1 MAESKRKAGYTGNW
15 NHQYTPY
22 ATLITKLEDLQDNQK
37 SLHQF
42 YRNMIIFVLL
52 FLHSF
57 QSLNPSKRRGLIDS
71 SIETFINTPFETE
84 RLDPRLTSATLNVDA
99 PVVSRVNSFLDIKT
113 DNEYWSW
120 VHNVLSSSIY
130 NNAMSFDKYN
140 RVLWGV
146 RFRQI
151 RMASQEEA
159 DASYEHVHATSSGKY
174 VACDP
179 TALPPLILLA
189 NITGIACKYNYN
201 DALRVLEKDFGHPST
216 RIEENAR
223 GQPVN
228 VTSEEWTWKP
238 DSYGEGQIEMTSS
251 FGDFTY
257 DNSGFF
263 VDLPLNGTTASK
275 KIYAMQYGRH
285 ANGEVITSALEANQ
299 KVEQSKKTK
308 FLSDQT
314 VVLVVTVQ
322 AFNSGNG
329 FVVHNNFIFERSLVG
344 KIITKHQ
351 VHAGKLSSR
360 ECADGL
366 SAFTDLI
373 GVLLAIAAIF
383 YALMVLND
391 LRSGGHHMT
400 SMLVVDLINVG
411 LLMIHVWWE
420 TRKLVFSVD
429 YSLFMDAVTVSS
441 VNSTGAA
448 AAAAAATV
456 QPIDNVLNFIDLQYY
471 LIWDQFANMCLGVNL
486 ILFFIRL
493 LALMEIHPVSKVFY
507 ETFYNTVSFI
517 FWGGGGVWKTYF
529 FGGDEQ
535 TMNSNPDLHVPRFV
549 KLCIFC

>member
-1 MAESKRKAGYTGNW
+1 
-15 NHQYTPY
+15 
-22 ATLITKLEDLQDNQK
+22 
-37 SLHQF
+37 
-42 YRNMIIFVLL
+42 
-52 FLHSF
+52 
-57 QSLNPSKRRGLIDS
+57 
-71 SIETFINTPFETE
+71 
-84 RLDPRLTSATLNVDA
+84 
-99 PVVSRVNSFLDIKT
+99 
-113 DNEYWSW
+113 
-120 VHNVLSSSIY
+120 
-130 NNAMSFDKYN
+130 
-140 RVLWGV
+140 
-146 RFRQI
+146 
-151 RMASQEEA
+151 
-159 DASYEHVHATSSGKY
+159 
-174 VACDP
+174 
-179 TALPPLILLA
+179 
-189 NITGIACKYNYN
+189 
-201 DALRVLEKDFGHPST
+201 VLEKDFGHPST

-275 KIYAMQYGRH
+275 KIYAMQYGRQE
-285 ANGEVITSALEANQ
+285 NGEVITSALEANQ

-448 AAAAAATV
+448 VAAAAATV

-517 FWGGGGVWKTYF
+517 FGVIVGKNYF
-529 FGGDEQ
+529 F
-535 TMNSNPDLHVPRFV
+535 V
-549 KLCIFC
+549 